1 MNRIVIKL
9 TRKSLFS
16 CRIRRGR
23 HFHRSHRQPHS
34 GETWRKKRGK
44 SRWWPSYSYK
54 VHNGKTRCLVY
65 ERNEGSLRLWLGK
78 KWHHLRAVF
87 HLQITFVEVGSS
99 VSTTHHVLFFVTLV
113 LAIGSIVNG
122 TLLQIHFFYGC
133 LKRKSLS
140 YHVSK
145 TDPQVVENLIF
156 ASKSTIF
163 TKVQRMYEMVRFVEF
178 KISRTFCSYSI

>member
-1 MNRIVIKL
+1 MVGA
-9 TRKSLFS
+9 S
-16 CRIRRGR
+16 
-23 HFHRSHRQPHS
+23 
-34 GETWRKKRGK
+34 
-44 SRWWPSYSYK
+44 
-54 VHNGKTRCLVY
+54 
-65 ERNEGSLRLWLGK
+65 K

-145 TDPQVVENLIF
+145 TDI
-156 ASKSTIF
+156 TH
-163 TKVQRMYEMVRFVEF
+163 TK
-178 KISRTFCSYSI
+178 KSYSYEQNYNKTSSFYVQFWHFPPIFVLLKVTCLVTLFDHKLQVFLKLAEIDYFWHF

>member
-1 MNRIVIKL
+1 M
-9 TRKSLFS
+9 
-16 CRIRRGR
+16 
-23 HFHRSHRQPHS
+23 P
-34 GETWRKKRGK
+34 
-44 SRWWPSYSYK
+44 
-54 VHNGKTRCLVY
+54 
-65 ERNEGSLRLWLGK
+65 RLWKERRIIKIMVGASK

-133 LKRKSLS
+133 LKRRKSLS

-178 KISRTFCSYSI
+178 KISRTFCSYSIWISRTFLQARAKDKKCGKIQIP

>member
-1 MNRIVIKL
+1 MVGA
-9 TRKSLFS
+9 S
-16 CRIRRGR
+16 
-23 HFHRSHRQPHS
+23 
-34 GETWRKKRGK
+34 
-44 SRWWPSYSYK
+44 
-54 VHNGKTRCLVY
+54 
-65 ERNEGSLRLWLGK
+65 K

-133 LKRKSLS
+133 LKRRKSLS

-145 TDPQVVENLIF
+145 TDITHTK
-156 ASKSTIF
+156 KSYFCQQIYNKTSSFYVSILAFF
-163 TKVQRMYEMVRFVEF
+163 TN
-178 KISRTFCSYSI
+178 FCHNKSDLSGNTV